1 MPAPRSAARP
11 VGAAGPAPSRGGP
24 EGGRGKEKKSVKKK
38 KELGTPRREMAQRR
52 HLEEVGRV
60 GRLLAGDFDVVA
72 RSMEAVQVSLFV
84 NKTKMISQS
93 ATTAIML

>member
-1 MPAPRSAARP
+1 
-11 VGAAGPAPSRGGP
+11 
-24 EGGRGKEKKSVKKK
+24 
-38 KELGTPRREMAQRR
+38 MAQRR